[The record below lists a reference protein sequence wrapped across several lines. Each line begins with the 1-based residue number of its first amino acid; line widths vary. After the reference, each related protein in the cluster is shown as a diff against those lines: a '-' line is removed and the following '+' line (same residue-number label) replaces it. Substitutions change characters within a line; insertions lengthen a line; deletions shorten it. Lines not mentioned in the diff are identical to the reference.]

1 MKPYIKPRELEKI
14 VKGFSNHRR
23 IQIMSSLD
31 REPGLS
37 VLEIAKMLNINFRTA
52 SEHLRRLV
60 IAGLIEKKSE
70 DRFVRHRLSSR
81 GKVILIFLRTLE
93 C

>member
-14 VKGFSNHRR
+14 VKGFSSHRR

-31 REPGLS
+31 RELGLS
-37 VLEIAKMLNINFRTA
+37 VLEIAKILNINFRTT
-52 SEHLRRLV
+52 SEHLWHLV
-60 IAGLIEKKSE
+60 IAGLVKKKSE
-70 DRFVRHRLSSR
+70 DRFACHRLSHR
-81 GKVILIFLRTLE
+81 GKVILMFLRTLK

>member
-1 MKPYIKPRELEKI
+1 M
-14 VKGFSNHRR
+14 
-23 IQIMSSLD
+23 
-31 REPGLS
+31 
-37 VLEIAKMLNINFRTA
+37 LEIAKMLNINFRTA

-60 IAGLIEKKSE
+60 IAGLIDKKSE